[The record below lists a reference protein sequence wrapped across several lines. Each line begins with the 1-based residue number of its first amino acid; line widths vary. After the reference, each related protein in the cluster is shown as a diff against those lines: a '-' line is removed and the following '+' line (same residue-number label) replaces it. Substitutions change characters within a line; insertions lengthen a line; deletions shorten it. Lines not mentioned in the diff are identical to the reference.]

1 MYRVYPVATND
12 FGEDIGRTDVC
23 WLEDPTKPVL
33 VPLVKILGDVYS
45 YKRYVAKSVEVSS
58 VEDLEEIP
66 QLTTEMQIVQFLNY
80 AFVPVASIED
90 SAYEEK
96 DISMKHVL
104 GIANLYTEMMVDKTV
119 QSFSTWC
126 KKKDILMLNAPF
138 TRKRRVVNGEISNN
152 RIRRIYVLKEYL
164 GGIVKGIVD
173 FIPNYQK
180 HIKSLKEQRFSIIG
194 YARKSPGN
202 EEERRESNSFK
213 KW

>member
-1 MYRVYPVATND
+1 M
-12 FGEDIGRTDVC
+12 
-23 WLEDPTKPVL
+23 
-33 VPLVKILGDVYS
+33 
-45 YKRYVAKSVEVSS
+45 
-58 VEDLEEIP
+58 
-66 QLTTEMQIVQFLNY
+66 
-80 AFVPVASIED
+80 PVASIED

-164 GGIVKGIVD
+164 GKVM
-173 FIPNYQK
+173 N
-180 HIKSLKEQRFSIIG
+180 
-194 YARKSPGN
+194 
-202 EEERRESNSFK
+202 
-213 KW
+213 